1 MQIFSDWH
9 LPASDIPA
17 RPVQTQP
24 DNSRL
29 VHRFFS
35 AMNQERLD
43 LVLVLVLA
51 LALALALE
59 SQRLFETLQEPFRN
73 RLIYPVQTLI

>member
-35 AMNQERLD
+35 AMNQERWD

-51 LALALALE
+51 LALE
-59 SQRLFETLQEPFRN
+59 SQRPFETLQEPFRN

>member
-43 LVLVLVLA
+43 LVLALDLA
-51 LALALALE
+51 LDLE
-59 SQRLFETLQEPFRN
+59 SQRPFETLQEPFRN

>member
-24 DNSRL
+24 GNSRL

-35 AMNQERLD
+35 AMNQERL
-43 LVLVLVLA
+43 VLA

-59 SQRLFETLQEPFRN
+59 SQRPFETLQEPFRN

>member
-35 AMNQERLD
+35 AMNQERS
-43 LVLVLVLA
+43 VLVLA

-59 SQRLFETLQEPFRN
+59 SQRPFETLQEPFRN

>member
-51 LALALALE
+51 LVLALE
-59 SQRLFETLQEPFRN
+59 SQRPFETLQEPFRN

>member
-1 MQIFSDWH
+1 MQIFSDWR

-17 RPVQTQP
+17 RPVQTPP

-35 AMNQERLD
+35 AMNQERL
-43 LVLVLVLA
+43 VLV

-59 SQRLFETLQEPFRN
+59 SQRPFETLQEPFRN

>member
-35 AMNQERLD
+35 AMNQERLVLV

-51 LALALALE
+51 LE
-59 SQRLFETLQEPFRN
+59 SQRPFETLQEPFRN

>member
-43 LVLVLVLA
+43 LVLA

>member
-1 MQIFSDWH
+1 

-43 LVLVLVLA
+43 LVLA

-59 SQRLFETLQEPFRN
+59 SQRPFETLQEPFRN

>member
-43 LVLVLVLA
+43 LVLALD

-59 SQRLFETLQEPFRN
+59 SQRPFETLQEPFRN

>member
-35 AMNQERLD
+35 AMNQERLV

-51 LALALALE
+51 LE
-59 SQRLFETLQEPFRN
+59 SQRPFETLQEPFRN

>member
-43 LVLVLVLA
+43 LVLA

-59 SQRLFETLQEPFRN
+59 SQRPFETLQEPFRN

>member
-43 LVLVLVLA
+43 LVLVL
-51 LALALALE
+51 ALALALE

>member
-43 LVLVLVLA
+43 LVLVLVLV
-51 LALALALE
+51 LVLALE
-59 SQRLFETLQEPFRN
+59 SQRPFETLQEPFRN

>member
-1 MQIFSDWH
+1 MQIFSDWR

-17 RPVQTQP
+17 RPVQTPP

-35 AMNQERLD
+35 AMNQERL
-43 LVLVLVLA
+43 VLVLALA

-59 SQRLFETLQEPFRN
+59 SQRPFETLQEPFRN

>member
-1 MQIFSDWH
+1 MQIFSDWR

-17 RPVQTQP
+17 RPVQTPP

-35 AMNQERLD
+35 AMSQERLV

-51 LALALALE
+51 LE
-59 SQRLFETLQEPFRN
+59 SQRPFETLQEPFRN

>member
-35 AMNQERLD
+35 AMNQERSD
-43 LVLVLVLA
+43 LVLVLA
-51 LALALALE
+51 LALALE
-59 SQRLFETLQEPFRN
+59 SQRPFETLQEPFRN

>member
-1 MQIFSDWH
+1 MQIFSDWR

-17 RPVQTQP
+17 RPVQTPP

-35 AMNQERLD
+35 AMNQERL
-43 LVLVLVLA
+43 VLVLVLA
-51 LALALALE
+51 LALVLALE
-59 SQRLFETLQEPFRN
+59 SQRPFETLQEPFRN

>member
-1 MQIFSDWH
+1 MQIFSDWR

-17 RPVQTQP
+17 RPVQTPP

-35 AMNQERLD
+35 AMNQERLV

-51 LALALALE
+51 LALE
-59 SQRLFETLQEPFRN
+59 SQRPFETLQEPFRN

>member
-1 MQIFSDWH
+1 MQIFSDWR

-43 LVLVLVLA
+43 LDLVLVLA
-51 LALALALE
+51 LVLE
-59 SQRLFETLQEPFRN
+59 SQRPFETLQEPFRN

>member
-1 MQIFSDWH
+1 MQIFSDWR

-17 RPVQTQP
+17 RPVQTPP

-29 VHRFFS
+29 VHRFFL
-35 AMNQERLD
+35 AMNQER

-51 LALALALE
+51 LVLALE
-59 SQRLFETLQEPFRN
+59 SQRPFETLQEPFRN

>member
-43 LVLVLVLA
+43 LVLDLV

>member
-29 VHRFFS
+29 VLRFFS
-35 AMNQERLD
+35 AMNQERLV

-51 LALALALE
+51 LALE
-59 SQRLFETLQEPFRN
+59 SQRPFETLQEPFRN

>member
-35 AMNQERLD
+35 AMNQERSD

-51 LALALALE
+51 LALE
-59 SQRLFETLQEPFRN
+59 SQRPFETLQEPFRN

>member
-35 AMNQERLD
+35 AMNQERSDLV

-51 LALALALE
+51 LE
-59 SQRLFETLQEPFRN
+59 SQRPFETLQEPFRN

>member
-1 MQIFSDWH
+1 MQIFSDWR

-17 RPVQTQP
+17 RPVQTPP

-35 AMNQERLD
+35 AMNQERL
-43 LVLVLVLA
+43 VLVLVLA
-51 LALALALE
+51 LVLALE
-59 SQRLFETLQEPFRN
+59 SQRPFETLQEPFRN

>member
-35 AMNQERLD
+35 AMNQERSD
-43 LVLVLVLA
+43 LVLVLA

-59 SQRLFETLQEPFRN
+59 SQRPFETLQEPFRN

>member
-29 VHRFFS
+29 VLRFFS
-35 AMNQERLD
+35 AMNQERLVLV

-51 LALALALE
+51 LE
-59 SQRLFETLQEPFRN
+59 SQRPFETLQEPFRN

>member
-29 VHRFFS
+29 VLRFFS
-35 AMNQERLD
+35 AMNQERLVLV

-51 LALALALE
+51 LALE
-59 SQRLFETLQEPFRN
+59 SQRPFETLQEPFRN

>member
-35 AMNQERLD
+35 AMNQERL
-43 LVLVLVLA
+43 VLVLALA

-59 SQRLFETLQEPFRN
+59 SQRPFETLQEPFRN

>member
-35 AMNQERLD
+35 AMNQEK

-51 LALALALE
+51 LALALE
-59 SQRLFETLQEPFRN
+59 SQRPFETLQEPFRN

>member
-35 AMNQERLD
+35 AMNQERL
-43 LVLVLVLA
+43 VLVLVLA
-51 LALALALE
+51 LALE
-59 SQRLFETLQEPFRN
+59 SQRPFETLQEPFRN

>member
-1 MQIFSDWH
+1 MQIFSDWR

-17 RPVQTQP
+17 RPVQTPP

-35 AMNQERLD
+35 AMNQERL
-43 LVLVLVLA
+43 VLV
-51 LALALALE
+51 LALALE
-59 SQRLFETLQEPFRN
+59 SQRPFETLQEPFRN

>member
-1 MQIFSDWH
+1 MQIFSDWR

-17 RPVQTQP
+17 RPVQTPP

-35 AMNQERLD
+35 AMSQERLV

-51 LALALALE
+51 LALALE
-59 SQRLFETLQEPFRN
+59 SQRPFETLQEPFRN

>member
-1 MQIFSDWH
+1 MQIFSDWR

-17 RPVQTQP
+17 RPVQTPP

-35 AMNQERLD
+35 AMNQERL
-43 LVLVLVLA
+43 V

-59 SQRLFETLQEPFRN
+59 SQRQFETLQEPFRN

>member
-1 MQIFSDWH
+1 MQIFSDWR

-17 RPVQTQP
+17 RPVQTPP

-51 LALALALE
+51 LALALE
-59 SQRLFETLQEPFRN
+59 SQRPFETLQEPFRN

>member
-24 DNSRL
+24 GNSRL

-35 AMNQERLD
+35 AMNQERL
-43 LVLVLVLA
+43 VLV

-59 SQRLFETLQEPFRN
+59 SQRPFETLQEPFRN

>member
-35 AMNQERLD
+35 AMNQERL
-43 LVLVLVLA
+43 VLVLA

-59 SQRLFETLQEPFRN
+59 SQRPFETLQEPFRN